1 MQIGAGFTKTTKESN
16 RTYISIVLNKELGII
31 NPNLYK
37 LLENCFISLYFVP
50 EDERKNDK
58 SPSWI
63 VDISEK
69 EKTVKKDKNQI
80 ENEIIGER
88 EIPF

>member
-1 MQIGAGFTKTTKESN
+1 MQIGVGFTNTTKESG
-16 RTYISIVLNKELGII
+16 RTYISIVINKELGII

-37 LLENCFISLYFVP
+37 LLEDCFIALYFVP
-50 EDERKNDK
+50 EDNRKNDN

-69 EKTVKKDKNQI
+69 EKNTKKDKKQ
-80 ENEIIGER
+80 NESELISEE

>member
-16 RTYISIVLNKELGII
+16 RTYISIVLNKELEII
-31 NPNLYK
+31 NPNLSK

-50 EDERKNDK
+50 EDERKSDK

-69 EKTVKKDKNQI
+69 EKTLKKDKNQI
-80 ENEIIGER
+80 ENEIIGEK